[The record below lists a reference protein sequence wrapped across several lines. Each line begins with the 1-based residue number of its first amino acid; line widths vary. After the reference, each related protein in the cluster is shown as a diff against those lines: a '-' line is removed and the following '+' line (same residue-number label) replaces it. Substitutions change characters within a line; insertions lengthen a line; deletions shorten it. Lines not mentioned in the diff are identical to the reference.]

1 MFFRDHDHSL
11 KSKRRQA
18 MEENEEL
25 NHLREEANLEKGD
38 VPALII
44 AAITTLLPI
53 AAVIVLAYYLISMFI
68 FG

>member
-44 AAITTLLPI
+44 AAYHSRNCISLLSDI
-53 AAVIVLAYYLISMFI
+53 NVHLRLDT
-68 FG
+68 

>member
-1 MFFRDHDHSL
+1 MFFRNDEDSL
-11 KSKRRQA
+11 KSGKRKA
-18 MEENEEL
+18 IEEMEEL
-25 NHLREEANLEKGD
+25 NELRENQPLEKGD

-53 AAVIVLAYYLISMFI
+53 GAIIVLAYYLISMFI

>member
-1 MFFRDHDHSL
+1 
-11 KSKRRQA
+11 

-44 AAITTLLPI
+44 AALTTLLPI